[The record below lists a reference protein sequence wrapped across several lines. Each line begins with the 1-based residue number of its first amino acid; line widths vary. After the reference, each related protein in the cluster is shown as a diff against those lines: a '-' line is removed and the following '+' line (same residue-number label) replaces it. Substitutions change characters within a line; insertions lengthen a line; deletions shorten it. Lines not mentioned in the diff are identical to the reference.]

1 MKTESTTEPRQFLLK
16 VLPYGNHYYI
26 KRIAK
31 LEAVLARG
39 PRSIQI
45 DLMGVGEIPAD
56 AALLIRSVVRAR
68 SPATQLITHARSSLQ
83 GGSVLVWLLG
93 DRRIIRDDARVYFR
107 RANLS
112 EDDES
117 DQADAWKD
125 DEPKYCDS
133 FSEADPEEGDYQRVL
148 ELINEFLP
156 VKELAGRLLGVSV
169 LRQFGL
175 VDNEQLDNFLAST
188 LGKSPEPGGELR
200 REPDSGRTP
209 VELKGTRTQQVR
221 E

>member
-39 PRSIQI
+39 PRSIRI

-107 RANLS
+107 RTNLS

-133 FSEADPEEGDYQRVL
+133 FSETDPEEGDYQRVL

-175 VDNEQLDNFLAST
+175 VDNEQLDNFLAAA
-188 LGKSPEPGGELR
+188 LGRQCMPADERG
-200 REPDSGRTP
+200 REPESGRTA
-209 VELKGTRTQQVR
+209 VEANVAGIRQAR